1 MLRLRARSLL
11 AAMSLT
17 SALAAQAGNEYVF
30 VGSSTSGS
38 TDMHAVASS
47 SPAGLVYSGPSSFT
61 DNVTDAVWVDAG
73 RTLYAGQSLQNRVV
87 VGDWNGFTMAWS
99 QLYAAPGACYGI
111 GFDSG
116 RKRVW
121 TLVSSQTAGTE
132 LHCIDADPASAS
144 YGTKLAQTTTL
155 SGPIRERWTLAP
167 SGDFAVVPYGTVN
180 SGPFQ
185 IVDTNPTS
193 PTFLQVLVSA
203 PMPAA
208 VQAGFSFAFDCKV
221 SLDEQYCYVLYAGV
235 GFSSLA
241 VFHRAT
247 NGFLDFDPVSP
258 GQQDL
263 ALFVGAANS
272 LAVSLDRA
280 FALVSSQ
287 AAPGRVLR
295 VDIDYVAPFQ
305 STVTQFTALSVANAN
320 AVSLSPDGARGAVT
334 STAQTVGGPG
344 KLVLFDAALGV
355 ELATVPLGN
364 MWNLYTTAWQDISP
378 NGVFASFGTGCP
390 GLLGEPTLAGV
401 RPRLGGTFAVTAAA
415 LPYDLAVLAVGF
427 SNASSAGLPL
437 PLPLAGVGMTGCNL
451 LVDPLATAG
460 VAGVGGSAVYNL
472 PIPNNSQL
480 FGFKVYFQS
489 FPLDPFANAFGFTA
503 SHGGEATIGL

>member
-1 MLRLRARSLL
+1 MLRLCARLVLVAS
-11 AAMSLT
+11 SLT
-17 SALAAQAGNEYVF
+17 AALAAQAGNEYVF

-38 TDMHAVASS
+38 TDMSAVAAT
-47 SPAGLVYSGPSSFT
+47 SPAGLVVSGPSAFT

-87 VGDWNGFTMAWS
+87 VGNWNGFAMAWS

-111 GFDSG
+111 GFDAG

-121 TLVSSQTAGTE
+121 TLVSSATAGTE

-155 SGPIRERWTLAP
+155 TGPIRERWALAP

-193 PTFLQVLVSA
+193 PTFLQVVVSA

-221 SLDEQYCYVLYAGV
+221 SLDEQYVYVLYVGV
-235 GFSSLA
+235 GFSSIA
-241 VFHRAT
+241 VFNRAA
-247 NGFLDFDPVSP
+247 GAFLDFDPVSA
-258 GQQDL
+258 GQQDQP
-263 ALFVGAANS
+263 LFVGGANS
-272 LAVSLDRA
+272 LAISLDRS

-295 VDIDYVAPFQ
+295 VDLDYATPSQ
-305 STVTQFTALSVANAN
+305 STVTQFTALSIANAN
-320 AVSLSPDGARGAVT
+320 AVSLSPDGTRGAVT

-364 MWNLYTTAWQDISP
+364 MWNLYTTAWQDVSP

-390 GLLGEPTLAGV
+390 GLLGEPTLAGQ
-401 RPRLGGTFAVTAAA
+401 RPRLGATFAVTAGA
-415 LPYDLAVLAVGF
+415 LPYDLTVMAVGF
-427 SNASSAGLPL
+427 SNTASSGLPL
-437 PLPLAGVGMTGCNL
+437 PLPLAGVGMTGCSL

-460 VAGVGGSAVYNL
+460 VAGAGGSAVYNL
-472 PIPNNSQL
+472 PIPSDPLL
-480 FGFKVYFQS
+480 FGYKVYFQS